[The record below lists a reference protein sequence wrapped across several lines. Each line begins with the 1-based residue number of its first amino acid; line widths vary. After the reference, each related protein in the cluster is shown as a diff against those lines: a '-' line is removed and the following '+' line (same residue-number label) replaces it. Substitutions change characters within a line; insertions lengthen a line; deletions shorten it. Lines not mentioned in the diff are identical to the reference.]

1 MTRENHFYLK
11 LCYLQ
16 NLKEHVPLK
25 PFKESL
31 RRHWLLNPDYRIP
44 IGVDQKLTFLNISE
58 KSIEV
63 LKSILCKKYLSA
75 SVGISALQNFL

>member
-1 MTRENHFYLK
+1 MLPTELK
-11 LCYLQ
+11 GTCALKAIQ
-16 NLKEHVPLK
+16 GELKEALA
-25 PFKESL
+25 SL
-31 RRHWLLNPDYRIP
+31 PDYGIP